1 MTLTKPTENE
11 MGISPDEVKIIGSW
25 VMVNGRMIEDDTSQR
40 ISSLVKTELQHVA
53 TSKDGWEKLYRD
65 PRDGRLWE
73 LTHPQSEMQGGG
85 PQALLLTSPESAHEK
100 YGVPINQ

>member
-25 VMVNGRMIEDDTSQR
+25 VTVNGRMIEDDTSQR

-85 PQALLLTSPESAHEK
+85 PQALLLISSEKAQEK
-100 YGVPINQ
+100 YSITINR